1 MSFLRPPK
9 QPAPVATPDP
19 ADTANRV
26 DDARRRRLLGGGRNG
41 TVLGDMA
48 QGVSATRTSP
58 NTLTG
63 LNGG

>member
-26 DDARRRRLLGGGRNG
+26 EDARKRRLLGGGRNG
-41 TVLGDMA
+41 TVLGDMVA
-48 QGVSATRTSP
+48 GASAGRASP

>member
-19 ADTANRV
+19 ADTANRI

-41 TVLGDMA
+41 TVLGQMVEGA
-48 QGVSATRTSP
+48 AASRSSP